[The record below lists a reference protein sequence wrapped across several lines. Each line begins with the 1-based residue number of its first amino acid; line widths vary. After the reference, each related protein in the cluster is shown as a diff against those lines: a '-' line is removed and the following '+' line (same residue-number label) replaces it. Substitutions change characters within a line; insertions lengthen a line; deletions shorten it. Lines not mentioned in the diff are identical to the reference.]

1 MWYGQNK
8 WHKKTEFLSA
18 ISGSLP
24 RCFINEPVPE
34 ETPSIGVRESTFQV
48 GLRRSTKFCS
58 NVAAL
63 LKTNR
68 VALAIES
75 VVFFEAAPQ
84 YLTPTGLVYC
94 HSERRYDISTC
105 KPVATKEGR

>member
-1 MWYGQNK
+1 VWYGQNK

-34 ETPSIGVRESTFQV
+34 ETPSIGVRESTFHV